1 MKQNIGIYTKKWCL
15 GFLISCLVFKILLPL
30 LKNCNF
36 FLDFRLICIFFKNHT
51 TYRQSQTPFFST
63 YIDVSFQPIT
73 TCSTFTDEDIFR
85 FLSNHI
91 FNIVK
96 LIILL
101 SFSTEI
107 NGCNFRIPCF
117 MQILKLYTFIYVSQI
132 VFM

>member
-1 MKQNIGIYTKKWCL
+1 MVSGIFDILSGFQNIAAFVKKL
-15 GFLISCLVFKILLPL
+15 QIL
-30 LKNCNF
+30 
-36 FLDFRLICIFFKNHT
+36 LDFRLICIFFKNHT